1 VILIFPG
8 HPTIQG
14 LDGLLSVFAVQP
26 GSLKITVFKKLHE
39 IDCSREIP
47 GKIKKEAEKP
57 AKTQNQPGFRFRRH
71 GGVSASAAESISKKQ
86 NPMKNPIIKTL
97 ALCALLGST
106 TSVQADTTLFVK
118 ASAPWQGYM
127 NVFELPTE
135 FGPGAYVF
143 GAAWGVQDLRAVF
156 SGSKLTLSPNTIG
169 DPNVFW
175 YQNTSGLAT
184 PPNVGGPGQLGNK
197 TMDASLYVQV
207 PDGSLSG
214 QSITFTGNVA
224 SNNLSPDYTTVAFIK
239 DFAPDYS
246 SFNAVTADL
255 VNGTFSITL
264 VADIDPARH
273 IQYGFQ
279 TVGRNVWV
287 TDVGPLGAVQIDT
300 LTVPPGNPNVKVDPA
315 AAWQGYLNIFNLPGA
330 GGAFVSGSTWPTKD
344 LAAVFSGPTL
354 TLKPNS
360 IDDPSYYDDGV
371 GNKNME
377 ANMYVETL
385 PGTLSGQTVNF
396 SGTVSAN
403 TLAVGYT
410 AIAFI
415 KDFAP
420 DYSTVEI
427 STVPLTAGPFT
438 VSRTTIANSQ
448 RHIQYGFQVF
458 GPPVPIENVGSFGS
472 IEISTDLT
480 NSYATW
486 LSGFDFSSFSS
497 PNLTQSGDPDGDG
510 LNNFSEFALNSNP
523 TNPASSGKVSSA
535 VGTVGADNAMLLTL
549 PVFNGA
555 SFSGSPS
562 ETATIGQLNY
572 TVEGSNNLALFDQPV
587 SEVLPAQSEGLPVTG
602 AGWSYR
608 TFRLDGAVGGV
619 APRGPA
625 GFLRAR
631 TSSAP

>member
-1 VILIFPG
+1 
-8 HPTIQG
+8 
-14 LDGLLSVFAVQP
+14 
-26 GSLKITVFKKLHE
+26 
-39 IDCSREIP
+39 
-47 GKIKKEAEKP
+47 
-57 AKTQNQPGFRFRRH
+57 
-71 GGVSASAAESISKKQ
+71 
-86 NPMKNPIIKTL
+86 MKNPIIKTL

-106 TSVQADTTLFVK
+106 AIVQADTTFYVK

-143 GAAWGVQDLRAVF
+143 GSTWGVQDLRAVF

-169 DPNVFW
+169 DPNEFW
-175 YQNTSGLAT
+175 YQNTSGTAT

-197 TMDASLYVQV
+197 IMDATLYVQV
-207 PDGSLSG
+207 PDGTLSG

-224 SNNLSPDYTTVAFIK
+224 SNNLSPEYTTVAFIK

-246 SFNAVTADL
+246 SFNSVTAEL
-255 VNGTFSITL
+255 VNGTFEVTL

-279 TVGRNVWV
+279 TVGRNVWF
-287 TDVGPLGAVQIDT
+287 TDVGPLGAVEIDT

-315 AAWQGYLNIFNLPGA
+315 AAWQGFMNVFNLPA
-330 GGAFVSGSTWPTKD
+330 NGGNFLLGSPWPTTD
-344 LAAVFSGPTL
+344 LAAVFSGPAL

-360 IDDPSYYDDGV
+360 IDDPTYYTDGA
-371 GNKNME
+371 GNKTME

-396 SGTVSAN
+396 SGTVTAN
-403 TLAVGYT
+403 TLTSGHT

-420 DYSTVEI
+420 DYSSVEI
-427 STVPLTAGPFT
+427 STVPLSVGPFT

-448 RHIQYGFQVF
+448 RHIQYGFQVV
-458 GPPVPIENVGSFGS
+458 GPPVPIEDIAAFGS
-472 IEISTDLT
+472 VVISTDLT
-480 NSYATW
+480 DSYATW
-486 LSGFDFSSFSS
+486 LSGFDFSSFTS

-510 LNNFSEFALNSNP
+510 LSNFSEFALNSNP
-523 TNPASSGKVSSA
+523 TSAAASGKISAA

-555 SFSGSPS
+555 SFSGSPAES
-562 ETATIGQLNY
+562 ATIGQLSY
-572 TVEGSNNLALFDQPV
+572 TVEGSNSLAVFDQPV
-587 SEVLPAQSEGLPVTG
+587 SEVSPAQSEGLPVTG

-608 TFRLDGAVGGV
+608 TFRLDGAVGGGSS
-619 APRGPA
+619 RGPA

-631 TSSAP
+631 TSPAP